1 MFSPGTAGGV
11 RRGKITLHRGS
22 TRGRPGDPIM
32 TALFRSL
39 SARVLFAL
47 IVGLAFGA
55 AIQARGA
62 PPTALV
68 EGVEAVGG
76 LWLNALQMTVI
87 PLVFALLVTGIGAAS
102 DAVATGRLAARAV
115 ALFIGLVALVAVL
128 TLVGVQGVLG
138 LWPVDPTSAAALIAG
153 SNPADAPA
161 AESVSFAQWL
171 RSLAPANPIHA
182 AAETAVLPLVL
193 FGVFFGFAA
202 TRLPEQQRQLIVGVF
217 DAVAE
222 VMIVIVRWVLWA
234 APLGVFCLALA
245 LGLRGGLESTGALL
259 HYVLIASGACIMT
272 IVLAYPLARF
282 GGGVPFARFARAAAP
297 AQAVAFSSQSS
308 LGTLPVMVERA
319 RDFLGVPERVAGV
332 VLPLA
337 VAIFRITSPA
347 ANLSVALFIAHVY
360 GLEPGLAQLAAAG
373 AVSIAVS
380 IASVGLPGQVSFFV
394 SMAPICVALGV
405 PLDLLPLLLAVEV
418 IPDIFRTLGNV
429 TADLAVTVV
438 LDRHDPAEEATP
450 ELL

>member
-1 MFSPGTAGGV
+1 
-11 RRGKITLHRGS
+11 
-22 TRGRPGDPIM
+22 M

-47 IVGLAFGA
+47 VAGLALGA
-55 AIQARGA
+55 AIQSGGVPA
-62 PPTALV
+62 PSLV

-87 PLVFALLVTGIGAAS
+87 PLVFSLLVTGIGAAS
-102 DAVATGRLAARAV
+102 DAAATGRLAARAV
-115 ALFIGLVALVAVL
+115 VLFIVLVSLVAVL
-128 TLVGVQGVLG
+128 TLAGVQGVLA
-138 LWPVDPTSAAALIAG
+138 LWPVDADSAAALIAG
-153 SNPADAPA
+153 AGGQETPT
-161 AESVSFAQWL
+161 AESVGFAEWL
-171 RSLAPANPIHA
+171 RSLAPVNPIRA

-202 TRLPEQQRQLIVGVF
+202 TRLPAEQRRLIVAVF

-259 HYVLIASGACIMT
+259 HYVLLASGACVVT
-272 IVLAYPLARF
+272 IALAYPLARF
-282 GGGVPFARFARAAAP
+282 GGGLSWARFARAAAP

-319 RDFLGVPERVAGV
+319 RDFLGIPEHVAGV

-360 GLEPGLAQLAAAG
+360 GIEPSLAQLAAAG
-373 AVSIAVS
+373 AVSLAVS

-438 LDRHDPAEEATP
+438 LDRHDPADEGAPP
-450 ELL
+450 ELV

>member
-1 MFSPGTAGGV
+1 
-11 RRGKITLHRGS
+11 
-22 TRGRPGDPIM
+22 M

-39 SARVLFAL
+39 SVRVLVAL
-47 IVGLAFGA
+47 IAGLALGA
-55 AIQARGA
+55 AIQARGL

-115 ALFIGLVALVAVL
+115 VLFIGLVALVAVL
-128 TLVGVQGVLG
+128 TLVGVQAVLE
-138 LWPVDPTSAAALIAG
+138 LWPVDPASAAALVAG
-153 SNPADAPA
+153 SNAADAPA

-171 RSLAPANPIHA
+171 RSLAPANPIRA

-202 TRLPEQQRQLIVGVF
+202 TRLPEPQRQLIVGVF
-217 DAVAE
+217 DAIAE

-245 LGLRGGLESTGALL
+245 LGLRGGLESTGALF

-272 IVLAYPLARF
+272 MVLAYPLARF

-360 GLEPGLAQLAAAG
+360 GIEPGLAQLAAAG

-438 LDRHDPAEEATP
+438 LDRHDPADEATP